1 MKKASFIGNVTGEPR
16 KTDTYGMFSI
26 AVNSWSP
33 KTKTETADFFNIF
46 VNVKNEYQMK
56 SLDRLSKGDKV
67 YVEASISNNQKT
79 KQSAYNLS
87 SLEIVSKYKGG
98 TSAPTD
104 IAKTTTSVTPKTEVQ
119 TNISVDD
126 IPF

>member
-79 KQSAYNLS
+79 KQTAYNLS
-87 SLEIVSKYKGG
+87 SLEIVSKYKGTG
-98 TSAPTD
+98 TGTP
-104 IAKTTTSVTPKTEVQ
+104 AKTTTSVTPKTEVQ